1 MESAHSKTIEY
12 LVLSWHLNEC
22 VHGVLENKGKVSM
35 DNTISQIIYTRCVI
49 KPVNRIKDKDWNQ
62 KQRCS
67 TDLIKVSGLSHKRV
81 NKMDPCLAW
90 IMFHKIANMQR
101 YLKHKEEDSPLLPLE
116 IADKMKVKQLR
127 SIHIRCA
134 TLQMI
139 NQVSL
144 FNIACRSPRIF
155 FIFNPEALRFGII
168 TG

>member
-1 MESAHSKTIEY
+1 
-12 LVLSWHLNEC
+12 
-22 VHGVLENKGKVSM
+22 M

-116 IADKMKVKQLR
+116 IADKMKVK
-127 SIHIRCA
+127 
-134 TLQMI
+134 
-139 NQVSL
+139 
-144 FNIACRSPRIF
+144 
-155 FIFNPEALRFGII
+155 
-168 TG
+168 